1 MVDGIACVD
10 ARTGE
15 SWFLEIEANGM
26 EYKEMHNVE
35 SNGEY
40 MYTCGPA
47 GGETALWKLV
57 YDDNGKPIGMYLID
71 NDISNQ

>member
-1 MVDGIACVD
+1 
-10 ARTGE
+10 
-15 SWFLEIEANGM
+15 
-26 EYKEMHNVE
+26 
-35 SNGEY
+35 

-57 YDDNGKPIGMYLID
+57 YDDNGKPIGMNLID